1 MADSRG
7 MTNNTGAIR
16 IAPIILEHHR
26 RPRRPRRRVLVAL
39 PVLTVSAVVLA
50 ACGSSSSTSK
60 PSSVTVTTVVPT
72 TSAATTPSTTVAPNG
87 PYRSAL
93 YGYVVTSLDWTGRSA
108 TIAWDGTG
116 SPGDEDPTVD
126 ALLGPQGH
134 AVYAMAAPTTA
145 TLDEAVASAR
155 AAAHASLYHPCPA
168 APEATRPTTISGEP
182 AILDE
187 IHCPDPAGV
196 FALSSTVIHAGMVYA
211 FFTFDQPG
219 KEAEMRIWFASLLQ
233 TISFDA

>member
-7 MTNNTGAIR
+7 MTNNIGAIR
-16 IAPIILEHHR
+16 IAPIVHEHHR
-26 RPRRPRRRVLVAL
+26 RPRRRLLVAL
-39 PVLTVSAVVLA
+39 SVLTVSAVALA
-50 ACGSSSSTSK
+50 ACGSSSSTSE

-72 TSAATTPSTTVAPNG
+72 TFATTTPSTTVAPNG

-116 SPGDEDPTVD
+116 SPGDGDPTVD
-126 ALLGPQGH
+126 ALIGPQGH
-134 AVYAMAAPTTA
+134 PVYGMAAPTTA

-155 AAAHASLYHPCPA
+155 AAAHASPYHPCPA
-168 APEATRPTTISGEP
+168 APEVTRPTTISGEP

-196 FALSSTVIHAGMVYA
+196 FALSATVIHAGMVYA

-233 TISFDA
+233 TISFDV